1 MTPPAALIHP
11 GTPAAEEGRASIGD
25 ILVASGRL
33 RPEDADRIAAQQ
45 RKNAIPF
52 GDAAIALKLLGKE
65 DVDFALAKQFN
76 YAWLQEQDHTL
87 SHSLIAAYQP
97 FSRVGENM
105 RALRSQIML
114 RWFSVNPLHKV
125 LAIVSAEPGEG
136 RSFIAANL
144 AVVFSQ
150 QGERTLL
157 IDADLR
163 SPASHAQRTLFK
175 LKSSL
180 GLSSILAGRAGLEIA
195 QSVPGLPGL
204 SVLPAGAI
212 PPNPQELLGRLAFVQ
227 LLGAASQEFDV
238 VLLDTPSGSDYADAD
253 IIAARAGAALLVAR
267 KDKSNTPRLK
277 RLAQRLQECDVTL
290 LGSVLNDV

>member
-1 MTPPAALIHP
+1 MTTVALRHSAPPN
-11 GTPAAEEGRASIGD
+11 AEDGRGSIGE

-33 RPEDADRIAAQQ
+33 SPENVALVLAQQ
-45 RKNAIPF
+45 RQHKQPF
-52 GDAAIALKLLGKE
+52 GDAAIALKLITRE
-65 DVDFALAKQFN
+65 DVDYALSRQFD
-76 YAWLQEQDHTL
+76 YAYLQERDQTVSTQL
-87 SHSLIAAYQP
+87 VAAYQP
-97 FSRVGENM
+97 FSRVGENL
-105 RALRSQIML
+105 RAVRSQIML
-114 RWFSVNPLHKV
+114 RWFNANPRRKV
-125 LAIVSAEPGEG
+125 LAVVSPGQGDG

-163 SPASHAQRTLFK
+163 SPAAQGQAALFK
-175 LKSSL
+175 LGFGL

-212 PPNPQELLGRLAFVQ
+212 PPNPQELLGRMAFMHM
-227 LLGAASQEFDV
+227 LNAASQEYDV
-238 VLLDTPSGSDYADAD
+238 VLIDTPSGMDYADAD
-253 IIAARAGAALLVAR
+253 IIGSRAGAALMVAR
-267 KDKSNTPRLK
+267 KNQSATSGMKQ
-277 RLAQRLQECDVTL
+277 LAQRLQQCDVVL